1 MKSLIQA
8 KKLTKI
14 YGEPPNETRA
24 LDGVSFEIKKGEFVA
39 IIGPSGSGKSTL
51 MHILGCLDHPT
62 SGEYFLDTK
71 KVANLNEK
79 ELATIR
85 NQKLGFVFQSFN
97 LLPRTSAQKNVE
109 LPLIYAKVKSRDRA
123 QRAQD
128 LLIKVGLGE
137 KLLSTP
143 AKLSGGQQQ
152 RVAIARALINNPL
165 IIFADEPTGNL
176 DTKSSYEIMDILKKL
191 NTEGITIIMITHELD
206 IAKMAKRIITIR
218 DGKIISD
225 KKTTKIKNGSV

>member
-1 MKSLIQA
+1 MKALISA
-8 KKLTKI
+8 KNLAKI
-14 YGEPPNETRA
+14 YGEAPNETRA
-24 LDGVSFEIKKGEFVA
+24 LDDVSFEIKNDEFVA

-51 MHILGCLDHPT
+51 MHILGCLDRPT
-62 SGEYFLDTK
+62 SGDYFLEDK
-71 KVANLNEK
+71 NVANLSEK

-109 LPLIYAKVKSRDRA
+109 LPLVYAKVKANERA
-123 QRAQD
+123 QRAQE
-128 LLIKVGLGE
+128 LLTKVGLGE
-137 KLLSTP
+137 KYLSTP
-143 AKLSGGQQQ
+143 ATLSGGQQQ
-152 RVAIARALINNPL
+152 RVAIARALVNNPL

-191 NTEGITIIMITHELD
+191 NSEGITIIMITHEQD
-206 IAKMAKRIITIR
+206 IAKMAKRVITIR

-225 KKTTKIKNGSV
+225 KKNRK